1 MRNISTHTNASCE
14 HYKSIFNV
22 SSIYVLFSCGIAV
35 FAVSSTSVNPISNVS
50 SISNITLVKYIQFAD
65 GAGRTSM
72 WLQREYMAYAQGTVV
87 RIVDTANAYSEIYN
101 YTVGEPGVTS
111 ITEVVIKLPYMYIL
125 YNSQLVQVDIDIDE
139 QIGRVSPISTTNATV
154 ASKLRM
160 QLFLYNIIAVYSEL
174 GNDTVVYFYRFTHSY
189 ISNTS
194 CYTGYGK
201 IFGICFRDLT
211 YRFPANRYYST
222 NTYPNTYPNSTTA
235 NGTTTNNT
243 NNINIIN
250 TTSTDNSSS
259 ANNTYTGY

>member
-1 MRNISTHTNASCE
+1 M
-14 HYKSIFNV
+14 
-22 SSIYVLFSCGIAV
+22 
-35 FAVSSTSVNPISNVS
+35 
-50 SISNITLVKYIQFAD
+50 
-65 GAGRTSM
+65 
-72 WLQREYMAYAQGTVV
+72 
-87 RIVDTANAYSEIYN
+87 RIVDTANGYSEIYN

-111 ITEVVIKLPYMYIL
+111 ITEVAIKLPYMYIL

-139 QIGRVSPISTTNATV
+139 EIGRVNPINTTNATV

-194 CYTGYGK
+194 CYTGYVK

-211 YRFPANRYYST
+211 YRFPANRYYSAYP
-222 NTYPNTYPNSTTA
+222 NPNTYPNNTTA
-235 NGTTTNNT
+235 NNITTNGTITNNT

-250 TTSTDNSSS
+250 TTSSVNSSS
-259 ANNTYTGY
+259 ANNTDTGY